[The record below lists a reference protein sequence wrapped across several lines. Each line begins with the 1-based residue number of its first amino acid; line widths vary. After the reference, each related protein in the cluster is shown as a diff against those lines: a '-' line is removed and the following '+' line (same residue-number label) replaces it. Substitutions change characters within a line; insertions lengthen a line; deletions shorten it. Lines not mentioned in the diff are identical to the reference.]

1 MKILIVA
8 SDPASGLLQYPVDLA
23 LCFEAKGHEVVVLS
37 WTIKG
42 QNPDLHQRIL
52 ASRVQ
57 FLVEPSLKYSFGKL
71 ALITGF
77 FAKPA
82 HSFKRADLL
91 LTFGPLSAW
100 QARSYLKKGGIS
112 LSMIAAMGHDRTSH
126 WKPVLGAMLLNN
138 YTTHVGALCHLEI
151 DRLTR
156 LGVKPD
162 KIVLVHNWI
171 DLNRL
176 AHQSKRLSDST
187 TDEFMLR
194 LGLKGANKKFIVCL
208 ASFQPRKRQDLLIKA
223 YATLTDRYTEYDLVL
238 AGGGAEKSACE
249 KLALDL
255 GVEHRI
261 HFVGLLVNDD
271 AVSLLAASDIVV
283 HCSNAET
290 FGYSMVEP
298 LYLEKA
304 TLVTKVGIAWEMQNA
319 DVAEVVEPDN
329 LSELT
334 AGLEKLLR
342 GGPEIQQRITKAR
355 QFVIDNF
362 EVTKIAQQI
371 LRLSISK

>member
-1 MKILIVA
+1 MKIAIVV
-8 SDPASGLLQYPVDLA
+8 SDPTSGLLQYPVDLA
-23 LCFEAKGHEVVVLS
+23 LCFEAQGHEVVVLS
-37 WTIKG
+37 WTTKG

-52 ASRVQ
+52 ASRIQ
-57 FLVEPSLKYSFGKL
+57 FLVESSLAYSFGKQ
-71 ALITGF
+71 ALLKGF
-77 FAKPA
+77 FAKA
-82 HSFKRADLL
+82 SNSFKRADLL

-100 QARSYLKKGGIS
+100 QARSYLKKGGVS
-112 LSMIAAMGHDRTSH
+112 LSMIAAMGHDRTSR
-126 WKPVLGAMLLNN
+126 WKPVLGAILLNS
-138 YTTHVGALCHLEI
+138 YTTHVGALCNLEI

-176 AHQSKRLSDST
+176 AHQAKRLSDST
-187 TDEFMLR
+187 TDEFLHR
-194 LGLKGANKKFIVCL
+194 LGLKGANKKFIACL

-223 YATLTDRYTEYDLVL
+223 YAALADQYTEYDLVL
-238 AGGGAEKSACE
+238 AGSGAEQAACE
-249 KLALDL
+249 KLALEL
-255 GVEHRI
+255 GVEHRV

-271 AVSLLAASDIVV
+271 AVSLLVASDIVV

-319 DVAEVVEPDN
+319 DVAEVVAPDN

-342 GGPEIQQRITKAR
+342 RGPEIQQRITKAR

-371 LRLSISK
+371 LQLSGTK

>member
-1 MKILIVA
+1 MKVAIVV
-8 SDPASGLLQYPVDLA
+8 SDPTSGLLQYPVDLA
-23 LCFEAKGHEVVVLS
+23 LCFEELGHEVVVLS
-37 WTIKG
+37 WTTKG

-52 ASRVQ
+52 ASRIQ
-57 FLVEPSLKYSFGKL
+57 FLVEPSLAHSFGKQGL
-71 ALITGF
+71 LTGF
-77 FAKPA
+77 FAKA
-82 HSFKRADLL
+82 SNRFKRADLL

-100 QARSYLKKGGIS
+100 QARSYLKRGGVS
-112 LSMIAAMGHDRTSH
+112 LSMIAAMGHDRTSR
-126 WKPVLGAMLLNN
+126 WKPVLGAMLLNS

-156 LGVKPD
+156 LGVKPN

-176 AHQSKRLSDST
+176 AHQAKRLSEST
-187 TDEFMLR
+187 ADQFLHR
-194 LGLKGANKKFIVCL
+194 LGLKGANKKFIACL

-223 YATLTDRYTEYDLVL
+223 YAALADRYTEYDLVL
-238 AGGGAEKSACE
+238 AGGGTEKISCE
-249 KLALDL
+249 KLALEL

-271 AVSLLAASDIVV
+271 AIALLAASDIVV

-304 TLVTKVGIAWEMQNA
+304 TLVTKVGIAWEIQNA
-319 DVAEVVEPDN
+319 DVAEVVAPDN

-334 AGLEKLLR
+334 VGLEKLLR
-342 GGPEIQQRITKAR
+342 GGPEIQRRIKKAR

-362 EVTKIAQQI
+362 EVSKIAKQI
-371 LRLSISK
+371 LQLSVNK

>member
-1 MKILIVA
+1 MKIVIVA
-8 SDPASGLLQYPVDLA
+8 SDPTSGLLQYPVDLA
-23 LCFEAKGHEVVVLS
+23 LCFEAQGHEVVVLS
-37 WTIKG
+37 WTTKG

-52 ASRVQ
+52 ASRIQ
-57 FLVEPSLKYSFGKL
+57 FLAEPSLTYSFGKQ
-71 ALITGF
+71 ALLTGF
-77 FAKPA
+77 FAKAANGFRP
-82 HSFKRADLL
+82 ADLL

-112 LSMIAAMGHDRTSH
+112 LSMIAAMGHDRTSR
-126 WKPVLGAMLLNN
+126 WKPVLGAMLLNS

-176 AHQSKRLSDST
+176 AHQAKRLSDST

-194 LGLKGANKKFIVCL
+194 LGLKGANKKFIACL

-223 YATLTDRYTEYDLVL
+223 YAALADRYTEYDLVL
-238 AGGGAEKSACE
+238 AGGGAEKIACE
-249 KLALDL
+249 KLALEL
-255 GVEHRI
+255 GVERRI
-261 HFVGLLVNDD
+261 HFVGLLVNVD
-271 AVSLLAASDIVV
+271 AVSLLSASDIVV

-319 DVAEVVEPDN
+319 DVAEVVAPDS

-334 AGLEKLLR
+334 AGLEKLLQ
-342 GGPEIQQRITKAR
+342 GGAEIQQRIAKAR

-371 LRLSISK
+371 LQLSGSK

>member
-1 MKILIVA
+1 MKIVVVA
-8 SDPASGLLQYPVDLA
+8 SDPTSGLLQYPVDLA
-23 LCFEAKGHEVVVLS
+23 LCFEALGHEVVVLS
-37 WTIKG
+37 WTTKG

-52 ASRVQ
+52 AGRIQ
-57 FLVEPSLKYSFGKL
+57 FLVEPSLTYSFSMQALL
-71 ALITGF
+71 AGF
-77 FAKPA
+77 FAKV
-82 HSFKRADLL
+82 SNRFKRADLL

-100 QARSYLKKGGIS
+100 QARSYLKKGGVS
-112 LSMIAAMGHDRTSH
+112 LSMIAAMGHDRTSR
-126 WKPVLGAMLLNN
+126 WKPVLGAMLLNS

-151 DRLTR
+151 DRLAR
-156 LGVKPD
+156 LGVKPG

-176 AHQSKRLSDST
+176 AHQAKRLSSLT
-187 TDEFMLR
+187 TDEFMRR
-194 LGLKGANKKFIVCL
+194 LGLKGANSKFIACL
-208 ASFQPRKRQDLLIKA
+208 ASFQPRKRQDLLIRA
-223 YATLTDRYTEYDLVL
+223 FASLADRYTQYDLVL
-238 AGGGAEKSACE
+238 AGSGAEQAACE
-249 KLALDL
+249 KLALEL
-255 GVEHRI
+255 GLERRT

-329 LSELT
+329 LSELIV
-334 AGLEKLLR
+334 GLEKLLR

-362 EVTKIAQQI
+362 EVSKIAKQI
-371 LRLSISK
+371 LQLSVSK